1 MGLSTRTGLPV
12 RGSVEVC
19 RDGGFA
25 DSAERFLRMVKIR
38 HDVSNPRPFRPPAAG
53 PLKLGLGWGRV
64 PHIFPLRK
72 QHHFHRPKE
81 PTCASKCDIG
91 ETFSTLCPASILHEW
106 KFLNIIHKSVN
117 RTK

>member
-38 HDVSNPRPFRPPAAG
+38 HDVSNPRPFRPQQ
-53 PLKLGLGWGRV
+53 LV
-64 PHIFPLRK
+64 P
-72 QHHFHRPKE
+72 
-81 PTCASKCDIG
+81 
-91 ETFSTLCPASILHEW
+91 
-106 KFLNIIHKSVN
+106 
-117 RTK
+117 